1 MKTSVNNNNIESKNA
16 TRKAASKNTRKALC
30 DELCALLGYK
40 TWKIKTQ
47 AGSRDWAGIYDYSLV
62 FDDGK
67 ELFISTSSRKDL
79 FDIQVRELIDGF
91 KRTSKE
97 GIKPGDWVK
106 TNSGRVAKV
115 VRVSKEWEDHCA
127 MLYLKESGVAPR
139 NDGYVEI
146 HNLICAADEVTIITD
161 EDLKPATDVK
171 DDYKQGDRV
180 RHNQSGREATV
191 TDIRVTKEMKAFG
204 ELRKVYRL
212 DFGETVLGPF
222 GYDLNG
228 GEFIA
233 EAITELLPEPPKEII
248 IEDATL
254 QEASEIKE
262 ADFSDTLADDLK
274 AGDRVLSRH
283 YGAQATVLGRE
294 WDKQRKAW
302 YYRVKFD
309 TMQRHMDG
317 SEFNMTEFH
326 RDGLTKNYDPATGRE
341 RVGNAEYYR
350 ETLLAEFWGNDR
362 TPRTVYGMEI
372 FKPTDRRPS
381 WLVVA
386 DIFSEPKEMTL
397 REVCDM
403 LAARY
408 QDEQG
413 EAA

>member
-1 MKTSVNNNNIESKNA
+1 MKTSVNTNNIESKNA

-171 DDYKQGDRV
+171 DDYKPGDRV

-254 QEASEIKE
+254 QEASEIKP
-262 ADFSDTLADDLK
+262 K
-274 AGDRVLSRH
+274 ATDRIESRKRTII
-283 YGAQATVLGRE
+283 ARAKQ
-294 WDKQRKAW
+294 DKQAWRLVKGCEVRVRKAYTNGSKEPENWTYCVSW
-302 YYRVKFD
+302 YA
-309 TMQRHMDG
+309 DG
-317 SEFNMTEFH
+317 QLVECENGVRLEQAAKA
-326 RDGLTKNYDPATGRE
+326 L
-341 RVGNAEYYR
+341 
-350 ETLLAEFWGNDR
+350 NDL
-362 TPRTVYGMEI
+362 PR
-372 FKPTDRRPS
+372 
-381 WLVVA
+381 
-386 DIFSEPKEMTL
+386 
-397 REVCDM
+397 
-403 LAARY
+403 
-408 QDEQG
+408 
-413 EAA
+413 

>member
-1 MKTSVNNNNIESKNA
+1 MATTVNNNNIESKNA

-30 DELCALLGYK
+30 DELCTLLGYQ
-40 TWKIKTQ
+40 TWEIKTQ

-91 KRTSKE
+91 RRTSKE

-106 TNSGRVAKV
+106 TSSGRVAKV
-115 VRVSKEWEDHCA
+115 VRVSKECGDHCA

-233 EAITELLPEPPKEII
+233 ESITELLPEPPEEII
-248 IEDATL
+248 IDYFEPV
-254 QEASEIKE
+254 SE
-262 ADFSDTLADDLK
+262 
-274 AGDRVLSRH
+274 
-283 YGAQATVLGRE
+283 
-294 WDKQRKAW
+294 
-302 YYRVKFD
+302 
-309 TMQRHMDG
+309 
-317 SEFNMTEFH
+317 
-326 RDGLTKNYDPATGRE
+326 
-341 RVGNAEYYR
+341 
-350 ETLLAEFWGNDR
+350 
-362 TPRTVYGMEI
+362 
-372 FKPTDRRPS
+372 
-381 WLVVA
+381 
-386 DIFSEPKEMTL
+386 
-397 REVCDM
+397 
-403 LAARY
+403 
-408 QDEQG
+408 
-413 EAA
+413 

>member
-1 MKTSVNNNNIESKNA
+1 MKTSVNTNNIENKNV

-30 DELCALLGYK
+30 DELCALLGYQ

-139 NDGYVEI
+139 NDGYVEYY
-146 HNLICAADEVTIITD
+146 NLICTADEVTIITD

-171 DDYKQGDRV
+171 DDYKPGDRV

-228 GEFIA
+228 GEFVA
-233 EAITELLPEPPKEII
+233 EAITELLPEPPKEIV
-248 IEDATL
+248 IEDTTL
-254 QEASEIKE
+254 ENSGEIKP
-262 ADFSDTLADDLK
+262 K
-274 AGDRVLSRH
+274 AAFQIGDRVERKSDGELGTVDGYDVTDGKLTYIVKYDRTQRRESDGFEYLSEELNGDELQTNAIGSRKRTIIARAKQ
-283 YGAQATVLGRE
+283 GKQAWRLVKGCEVRV
-294 WDKQRKAW
+294 RKAYTNDSRDPKDWTYCVSW
-302 YYRVKFD
+302 YA
-309 TMQRHMDG
+309 DG
-317 SEFNMTEFH
+317 QLVECENGVRLEQAAKALNDLP
-326 RDGLTKNYDPATGRE
+326 RW
-341 RVGNAEYYR
+341 AEAR
-350 ETLLAEFWGNDR
+350 
-362 TPRTVYGMEI
+362 
-372 FKPTDRRPS
+372 K
-381 WLVVA
+381 
-386 DIFSEPKEMTL
+386 
-397 REVCDM
+397 
-403 LAARY
+403 AA
-408 QDEQG
+408 
-413 EAA
+413 